1 MRTPLTRDFADTQN
15 RFYSENI
22 PRNII
27 NTFLQRKYPGNYIIN
42 KIRSDVQE
50 KLTSY
55 DDDEDDDPFA
65 DIEWIVNK

>member
-1 MRTPLTRDFADTQN
+1 MLTRDFADTQN
-15 RFYSENI
+15 RFCSENI

-27 NTFLQRKYPGNYIIN
+27 NTFLQRIYPGNNIIN
-42 KIRSDVQE
+42 KIMSDVQE

-65 DIEWIVNK
+65 DIE